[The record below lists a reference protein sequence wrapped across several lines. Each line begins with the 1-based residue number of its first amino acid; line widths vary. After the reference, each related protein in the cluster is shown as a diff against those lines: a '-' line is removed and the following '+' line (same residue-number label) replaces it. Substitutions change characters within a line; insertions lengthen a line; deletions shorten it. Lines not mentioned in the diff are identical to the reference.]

1 MTIDTLA
8 YAKHLEGAGIDRK
21 IAEAHAEAMA
31 QHVFPQLAAKADLD
45 RAVTELKLWLVLT
58 TIAVA
63 GLAIGVAKV
72 I

>member
-1 MTIDTLA
+1 LIDA
-8 YAKHLEGAGIDRK
+8 V
-21 IAEAHAEAMA
+21 M
-31 QHVFPQLAAKADLD
+31 AKADLN

-63 GLAIGVAKV
+63 GLAAGVAKV

>member
-1 MTIDTLA
+1 M
-8 YAKHLEGAGIDRK
+8 
-21 IAEAHAEAMA
+21 
-31 QHVFPQLAAKADLD
+31 AKADLD

>member
-1 MTIDTLA
+1 MVQIENDSKRWLAGYGDVMKPDT
-8 YAKHLEGAGIDRK
+8 
-21 IAEAHAEAMA
+21 
-31 QHVFPQLAAKADLD
+31 LAAKADLG